1 MLKALTGLPREPTLI
16 RMKRYAILRVEKVKR
31 GGLSAAVMHNGRAR
45 ETRNADPE
53 RRGENSTLVGGSP
66 KAVYDRL
73 DKRLATVKRKISQK
87 QVVAL
92 EYLVSAS
99 EGAQSPEARDAY
111 LMDAYQWIIARHGAE
126 NILHATIHRDEATGA
141 HLHVLAAP
149 IQTTE
154 KGRVQ
159 LSASPWVDGSARL
172 SKMQSD
178 FAEAVA
184 VRHGLERGILGSVA
198 RHERVKRGYGAMD
211 AAKYQ
216 ELPRDAL
223 LARLGALEAN
233 LERAEAQASADRAAV
248 VEARGRL
255 DKTMTF
261 LARAKESDLLKWLSD
276 LRRKPT
282 ERESRG
288 NER

>member
-1 MLKALTGLPREPTLI
+1 
-16 RMKRYAILRVEKVKR
+16 MKRYAILRVEKVKR
-31 GGLSAAVMHNGRAR
+31 GGLSAAVLHNSRAR

-66 KAVYDRL
+66 QAVYDRL
-73 DKRLATVKRKISQK
+73 DKRLATVQRKVGPK

-99 EGAQSPEARDAY
+99 EGAQSPQARDAY

-126 NILHATIHRDEATGA
+126 NVLHATIHRDEATGA

-172 SKMQSD
+172 SKMQTD

-198 RHERVKRGYGAMD
+198 RHERVKRGYGALD

-216 ELPRDAL
+216 ELPKDAL
-223 LARLGALEAN
+223 VARLGALEGQID
-233 LERAEAQASADRAAV
+233 RAEAQAAADRAAAAD
-248 VEARGRL
+248 ARARL
-255 DKTMTF
+255 DQVHDFIGRAPEKS
-261 LARAKESDLLKWLSD
+261 LLEWIKGVRDSYQKARKG
-276 LRRKPT
+276 
-282 ERESRG
+282 RERG